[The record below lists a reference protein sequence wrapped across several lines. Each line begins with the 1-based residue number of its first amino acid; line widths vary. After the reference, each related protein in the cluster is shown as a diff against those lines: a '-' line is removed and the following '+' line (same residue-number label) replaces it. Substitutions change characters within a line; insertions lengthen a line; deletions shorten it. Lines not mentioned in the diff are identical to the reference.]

1 MDHMYGK
8 MGINI
13 KGNFEKVSNM
23 VKVMIIIRME
33 IFIQDNLNMEN
44 LMGKDFIYGKMDNDF
59 MDNICKEI
67 KMDLLFG

>member
-1 MDHMYGK
+1 LENGIIVSHKDMDHMYGK

-33 IFIQDNLNMEN
+33 IFI
-44 LMGKDFIYGKMDNDF
+44 
-59 MDNICKEI
+59 
-67 KMDLLFG
+67 

>member
-1 MDHMYGK
+1 
-8 MGINI
+8 
-13 KGNFEKVSNM
+13 
-23 VKVMIIIRME
+23 
-33 IFIQDNLNMEN
+33 MEN